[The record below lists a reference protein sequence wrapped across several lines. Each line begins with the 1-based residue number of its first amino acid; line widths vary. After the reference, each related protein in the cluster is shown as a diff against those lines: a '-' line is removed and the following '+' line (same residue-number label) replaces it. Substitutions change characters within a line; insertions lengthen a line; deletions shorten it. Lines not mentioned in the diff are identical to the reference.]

1 MSLGDLDL
9 KVMAMVL
16 MIVMKMETT
25 TLMMVVTVYD
35 SSWRTLLLKNWPEL
49 EARRPTGMSKSLKS
63 KVKTEIILKREKKET
78 EMNENKDCDIE
89 DKNLS
94 ILSTAPGA
102 GSQ

>member
-1 MSLGDLDL
+1 
-9 KVMAMVL
+9 
-16 MIVMKMETT
+16 MKMETT
-25 TLMMVVTVYD
+25 TLMMVATVYD

-78 EMNENKDCDIE
+78 EMIENKDCDVE
-89 DKNLS
+89 DKNLP